1 MTKHSYISLWKPF
14 LFKPPQ
20 YACTGMLCACI
31 GILVWYIF
39 VCACVRDRRVGEREE
54 EREIRMEL
62 RTQESQT
69 TMEREPE
76 DKAGTVA
83 SGYPVQHCLPAP
95 GPGPAPMPHRLLRAV
110 KMFLLSLRING
121 FRIAEIVENTTCALM
136 SLFSTK
142 KGCQSLRCHNT
153 SGVLVLWLSYQAL
166 VCRQD

>member
-1 MTKHSYISLWKPF
+1 MTKHSYISLWEPF

-31 GILVWYIF
+31 GIF
-39 VCACVRDRRVGEREE
+39 VCACVRDRRVGEREKSE
-54 EREIRMEL
+54 WNWGPREVKQQWRGIL
-62 RTQESQT
+62 RTKQAQSPLDTLYSTAYQLQAQAQLLCHT
-69 TMEREPE
+69 C
-76 DKAGTVA
+76 
-83 SGYPVQHCLPAP
+83 S
-95 GPGPAPMPHRLLRAV
+95 LLRAV

>member
-1 MTKHSYISLWKPF
+1 MGAF
-14 LFKPPQ
+14 LIQ
-20 YACTGMLCACI
+20 TATVCLHRYAMCLYM
-31 GILVWYIF
+31 LVWYIF
-39 VCACVRDRRVGEREE
+39 VCACVRDRRMGEREE

-62 RTQESQT
+62 KTQGSQ

-83 SGYPVQHCLPAP
+83 SGYTVQHCLPAP

-110 KMFLLSLRING
+110 KMFLLSLRISG

-136 SLFSTK
+136 SLFSTM